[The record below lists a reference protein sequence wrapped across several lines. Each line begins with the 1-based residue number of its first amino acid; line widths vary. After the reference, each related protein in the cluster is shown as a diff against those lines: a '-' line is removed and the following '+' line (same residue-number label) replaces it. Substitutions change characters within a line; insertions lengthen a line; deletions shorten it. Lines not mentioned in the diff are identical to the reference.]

1 MCCLVFKPKGKS
13 LPKENI
19 IRSICEANP
28 DGFGFATPTKIF
40 RTLDY
45 NTFIKALKRVSTDE
59 PCIFHARWAT
69 HGSVKISNC
78 HPFKKDGVCFAH
90 NGVLNITPVGDK
102 TDSETAFLYRILPM
116 INKYGLNSRETTNA
130 INSIIGSSKFA
141 LMQGN
146 NVRLFGNFT
155 QLSDGCFYSNLRFAY
170 KYRVS

>member
-45 NTFIKALKRVSTDE
+45 NTFVKALKRVSTDE

-69 HGSVKISNC
+69 HGSVKVSNC
-78 HPFKKDGVCFAH
+78 HPFKKDGVVFAH
-90 NGVLNITPVGDK
+90 NGVLSIEPVGDK
-102 TDSETAFLYRILPM
+102 TDSETAFLYYLLPT
-116 INKYGLNSRETTNA
+116 IKKYGLNSPQTSNVV
-130 INSIIGSSKFA
+130 NHIIGYSKFA
-141 LMQGN
+141 IMKDGK
-146 NVRLFGNFT
+146 VRLFGNFT
-155 QLSDGCFYSNLRFAY
+155 QLHDGCFYSNLRFF
-170 KYRVS
+170 YRKVS